1 MPSRVSKISSWGTS
15 DGLAQTLLGK
25 GESSSAMLNPSVFQK
40 NKIFKNQ
47 YLSKATVLGEHHE
60 H

>member
-1 MPSRVSKISSWGTS
+1 
-15 DGLAQTLLGK
+15 
-25 GESSSAMLNPSVFQK
+25 MLNPSVFQK